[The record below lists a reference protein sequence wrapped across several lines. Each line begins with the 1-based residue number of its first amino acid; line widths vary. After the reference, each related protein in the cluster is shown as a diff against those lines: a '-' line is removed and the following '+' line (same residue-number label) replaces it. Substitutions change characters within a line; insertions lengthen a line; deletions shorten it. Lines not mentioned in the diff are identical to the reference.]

1 MSFATFRRYIML
13 VLLVTFIA
21 YFGVWQLYYAM
32 LPTLGEI
39 WSVVLATL
47 ATFGLGVIAVAGV
60 IMVRTKAVLDAADTK
75 QRDLS

>member
-21 YFGVWQLYYAM
+21 YFGVWKLYYAM
-32 LPTLGEI
+32 IPTLGEI
-39 WSVVLATL
+39 WSVVLATV
-47 ATFGLGVIAVAGV
+47 ASFGLGVIAMAGV

>member
-1 MSFATFRRYIML
+1 MSFATFQRYIIL

-21 YFGVWQLYYAM
+21 YFGVWKLYYAM
-32 LPTLGEI
+32 IPTVGEI

-60 IMVRTKAVLDAADTK
+60 IMVRTKAVLDAADTR

>member
-21 YFGVWQLYYAM
+21 YFGVWKLYYVM
-32 LPTLGEI
+32 IPTLGEI
-39 WSVVLATL
+39 WSVVLVTVAS
-47 ATFGLGVIAVAGV
+47 FGLGVIAVAGM

-75 QRDLS
+75 

>member
-1 MSFATFRRYIML
+1 MSFATFQRYIIL

-21 YFGVWQLYYAM
+21 YFGVWKLYYAM
-32 LPTLGEI
+32 IPTVGEI
-39 WSVVLATL
+39 WSVVLATV
-47 ATFGLGVIAVAGV
+47 ASFGLGVIAVAGV

>member
-1 MSFATFRRYIML
+1 MSFATFQRYIIL

-21 YFGVWQLYYAM
+21 YFGVWKLYYAM
-32 LPTLGEI
+32 IPTVGEI

-60 IMVRTKAVLDAADTK
+60 IMVRPQAVLDAADTK
-75 QRDLS
+75 PRDLS

>member
-1 MSFATFRRYIML
+1 MSFATVRRYIIL

-21 YFGVWQLYYAM
+21 YFGVWKLYYAM
-32 LPTLGEI
+32 IPTVGEI

-47 ATFGLGVIAVAGV
+47 ATFGLGVIAVVGV

>member
-1 MSFATFRRYIML
+1 MSFATFQRYIIL

-21 YFGVWQLYYAM
+21 YFGVWKLYYAM
-32 LPTLGEI
+32 IPTVGEI

-60 IMVRTKAVLDAADTK
+60 IMVRTKAVLDAAETK

>member
-1 MSFATFRRYIML
+1 MRIATVRRYIML

-21 YFGVWQLYYAM
+21 YFGVWKLYYAM
-32 LPTLGEI
+32 IPTVGEI